1 MRFDAPLSKYLKFC
15 ILGHFSIKILQ
26 KDQFCFGE
34 VISQKVKFASF
45 LLRLISPR
53 ETWNFHASELT
64 QIP

>member
-53 ETWNFHASELT
+53 ET
-64 QIP
+64 